1 MDMRKYYPFLYKLF
15 YHYNDLPIIAYTMT
29 FYDFL

>member
-1 MDMRKYYPFLYKLF
+1 MRKYYPFLYKLF